1 MQKRLDI
8 MVYKQHQPWMLIECK
23 EPSIPLSEKTMQ
35 QVLAYQAS
43 IPCTYIIL
51 TNGNH
56 TLGFEINHQG
66 MAKEITTMPAFQ

>member
-1 MQKRLDI
+1 
-8 MVYKQHQPWMLIECK
+8 
-23 EPSIPLSEKTMQ
+23 MQ

-43 IPCTYIIL
+43 IPCSYIIL

-66 MAKEITTMPAFQ
+66 MVAQINTLPTFQ

>member
-1 MQKRLDI
+1 
-8 MVYKQHQPWMLIECK
+8 
-23 EPSIPLSEKTMQ
+23 MQ

-43 IPCTYIIL
+43 IPCMYIIL